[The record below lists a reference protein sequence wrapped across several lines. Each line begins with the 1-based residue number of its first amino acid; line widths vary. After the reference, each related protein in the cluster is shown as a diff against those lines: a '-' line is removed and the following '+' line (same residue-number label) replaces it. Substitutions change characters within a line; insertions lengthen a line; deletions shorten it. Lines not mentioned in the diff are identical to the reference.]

1 MFFQEDEELEETSGV
16 EHNSS
21 GDSDIE
27 SNDSDDENDFLDAVN
42 DTAGKKR
49 RHEKVRQYLIR

>member
-1 MFFQEDEELEETSGV
+1 MEESSEI

-21 GDSDIE
+21 GDSNIE
-27 SNDSDDENDFLDAVN
+27 SNDSDGGSDFLEAVN

-49 RHEKVRQYLIR
+49 KHEKVRCCLFNSLCRYV

>member
-1 MFFQEDEELEETSGV
+1 MEETSDV

-27 SNDSDDENDFLDAVN
+27 SNDSDGENDFLDAVN

-49 RHEKVRQYLIR
+49 RHEKVRWCLIR

>member
-1 MFFQEDEELEETSGV
+1 MEESSEI

-21 GDSDIE
+21 GDSNIE
-27 SNDSDDENDFLDAVN
+27 SNDSDGGSDFLEAVN

-49 RHEKVRQYLIR
+49 KHEKVRCCLFNSLCR